1 MQLSKTVDDFIL
13 KQDNWKEELKHLQ
26 KLLLETELVETV
38 KWGMP
43 VYTINGKNVVGI
55 GSFKS
60 YVGMWF
66 FQGSFLSDPKKV
78 LINAQD
84 VKTKGMRQM
93 RFSSMDQMDDD
104 IIRIY
109 VTEAIQNQKDGKEI
123 KPERKKELVVPAE
136 LHEMLL
142 QDQNLKD
149 SFDSL
154 TPGKQREFA
163 EYIESAKRIETKLS
177 RLEKII
183 PLINNGVGLNDKY
196 KK

>member
-1 MQLSKTVDDFIL
+1 MQLNKSVEDFFA
-13 KQDNWKEELKHLQ
+13 KQDDWKTALFHIRNI
-26 KLLLETELVETV
+26 LLETELTETI

-55 GSFKS
+55 GAFKS

-84 VKTKGMRQM
+84 GKTKGMRQL
-93 RFSSMDQMDDD
+93 RFSALEEISDNLV
-104 IIRIY
+104 RLY
-109 VTEAIQNQKDGKEI
+109 VAEAIQNQKDGKEI
-123 KPERKKELVVPAE
+123 KPDRKKEVAIPSE
-136 LHEMLL
+136 LQNKLA
-142 QDQNLKD
+142 QDQNLKE
-149 SFDSL
+149 SFTSF

-163 EYIESAKRIETKLS
+163 EYIQSAKREETKMA

-183 PLINNGVGLNDKY
+183 PMINAGIGLNDKY